1 MIVVPILVVAVVVR
15 RNASISSSRC
25 HCSIDGV
32 AFSIGSIGHSGR
44 EK

>member
-15 RNASISSSRC
+15 RNASISSRC

-32 AFSIGSIGHSGR
+32 AFSIDSIGHSGR